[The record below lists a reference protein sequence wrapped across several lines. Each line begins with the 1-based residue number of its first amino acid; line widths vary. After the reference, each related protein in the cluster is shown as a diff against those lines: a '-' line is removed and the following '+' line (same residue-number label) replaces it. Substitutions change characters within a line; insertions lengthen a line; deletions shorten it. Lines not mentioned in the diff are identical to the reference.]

1 MIRREPTKESRMRV
15 HSPRQFVAG
24 FIAGLAVTMGLG
36 IKPASAMPGDL
47 FVSSRDNSSVMEYN
61 GTTGA
66 FITTFVPS
74 GSGGLNGPLGLV
86 FGPNGNLFVSSYF
99 NFGVPEYNGT
109 TGAPMGYFVPP
120 GSGGLS
126 YPIDLTFGPNGNLFV
141 SAIGNHSVVEYNG
154 TTGAFL
160 TTFVPPGSG
169 GLNYPTYLTFSPVPS
184 VPEPAS
190 VLLLGSGLAGLVAL
204 RRWRPA

>member
-74 GSGGLNGPLGLV
+74 GSGGLNDPEDLVFGPNGNLFVIDHVNNSVMEYNGTTGAFLTTFVPSGSGGLNGPHGLV
-86 FGPNGNLFVSSYF
+86 FGPNGNLFVSSQ
-99 NFGVPEYNGT
+99 
-109 TGAPMGYFVPP
+109 
-120 GSGGLS
+120 
-126 YPIDLTFGPNGNLFV
+126 GN
-141 SAIGNHSVVEYNG
+141 NSVMEYNG

-169 GLNYPTYLTFSPVPS
+169 GLNNPFYLTFSPVPS